1 MNQVIYNDRVF
12 FFLAEVVF
20 LRITLIILINL
31 ILLFGFYKDFK

>member
-20 LRITLIILINL
+20 LTDYADYADYFDFTFWIL
-31 ILLFGFYKDFK
+31 